1 MASLILKQELFLGE
15 KKTKH
20 IMTYQ
25 IQLKTLHF
33 ENNKTKCSGF
43 SVLAQMVKDTQK
55 IHN

>member
-1 MASLILKQELFLGE
+1 MASLILKQELFWGG